1 MGIKRSKKRRR
12 SDDNAAVADTKEVVA
27 DNFDTADNICSNNA
41 NILAALQPPPPEAVT
56 TMEVSLKDFVEQI
69 ANPPS
74 YATKATDSTTVEV
87 IEQGNRSHE
96 QQQPQQY
103 SIQTSLNQLGND
115 ISMIKTQLVKKKTK
129 ATLVDVNNKLDRILH
144 HLKGTERSGSGGTGD
159 SDSTFGG
166 CSCNFS
172 FSQEIDSSGG

>member
-1 MGIKRSKKRRR
+1 MDNQMGIKRSKKRRR

-27 DNFDTADNICSNNA
+27 DNFDIADNICSNNA
-41 NILAALQPPPPEAVT
+41 NILAAIQPPPPEAVA

-69 ANPPS
+69 AIPPT

-96 QQQPQQY
+96 QQQQQPQQY

-115 ISMIKTQLVKKKTK
+115 ISLIKTQLVRKKTK

-144 HLKGTERSGSGGTGD
+144 HLKGTDSGSGGTGD

-166 CSCNFS
+166 
-172 FSQEIDSSGG
+172 